1 MLMIDFPSGRVFND
15 DYVDD
20 FDDDISDD
28 DCFSLGKR
36 F

>member
-1 MLMIDFPSGRVFND
+1 MVMLMIDFPSGRVFND

-20 FDDDISDD
+20 FDDD
-28 DCFSLGKR
+28 CFSLGKR